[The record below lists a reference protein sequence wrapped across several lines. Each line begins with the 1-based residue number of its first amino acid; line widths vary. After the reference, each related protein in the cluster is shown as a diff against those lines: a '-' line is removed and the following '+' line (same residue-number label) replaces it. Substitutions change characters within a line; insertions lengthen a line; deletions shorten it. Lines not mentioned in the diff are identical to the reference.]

1 MKNLLYILI
10 FLPSLLFSQETKNM
24 ELVGVRNINVLSDS
38 PILNFEIEEG
48 NILKIINVT
57 HSGTPD
63 YSLPDV
69 YMKLNNE
76 YIYYSGFISGSGYG
90 NIGQLNISF
99 PFYLNAGNHSI
110 SINGNHNE
118 ISFSST
124 LYGLEFKL
132 TTP

>member
-1 MKNLLYILI
+1 
-10 FLPSLLFSQETKNM
+10 M
-24 ELVGVRNINVLSDS
+24 EFVGVRNINVLSDS

-57 HSGTPD
+57 HSGTP
-63 YSLPDV
+63 YYNVPEG

-76 YIYYSGFISGSGYG
+76 YIYYSGLISGSGYG

-110 SINGNHNE
+110 SINSNHNE

-124 LYGLEFKL
+124 LYALEFKL